1 MNRRPLVAGNW
12 KMHGTRKSVTALLEA
27 LKRGFKDIETVEL
40 AVFPPFIFIAHCE
53 ATLMR
58 TQISWGAQDVSE
70 HETGCYTGEIS
81 ASMLKNFHCYYVIVG
96 HSERRQFHG
105 ETSEKVA
112 AKVRAALKHGI
123 RPIICV
129 GETENERKAGQT
141 LKVVQEQLAVVLRM
155 NDNLNLLKE
164 MVIAYEPVW
173 AIGTG
178 KNATPDQA
186 QEVHAAIRAKLHAYE
201 ITLAETIRILYG
213 GSVKLDNAGALFAM
227 PDIDGALVG
236 RASLEAE
243 QFLQIGQQCNHRF
256 YQYMY

>member
-12 KMHGTRKSVTALLEA
+12 KMHHGTQESVTALLEA
-27 LKRGFKDIETVEL
+27 LKHGFSGLEIVEL
-40 AVFPPFIFIAHCE
+40 AIFPPFVFIAHCE

-58 TQISWGAQDVSE
+58 TKISWGAQDVSE
-70 HETGCYTGEIS
+70 HETGAYTGEVS
-81 ASMLKNFHCYYVIVG
+81 ASMLRNFHCCYVIVG
-96 HSERRQFHG
+96 HSERRQSHG

-112 AKVRAALKHGI
+112 AKVRAALKYGI
-123 RPIICV
+123 RPVVCV

-141 LKVVQEQLAVVLRM
+141 LKVIQEQLAVVLRM
-155 NDNLNLLKE
+155 NDNLALLRE

-186 QEVHAAIRAKLHAYE
+186 QEVHAAIRAELHAYE
-201 ITLAETIRILYG
+201 VTLAETIRILYG
-213 GSVKLDNAGALFAM
+213 GSVKLDNADALFAM

-236 RASLEAE
+236 RASLRAE
-243 QFLQIGQQCNHRF
+243 QFLQIGQRCNRQF
-256 YQYMY
+256 Y

>member
-12 KMHGTRKSVTALLEA
+12 KMYHGTQESVIALLEA
-27 LKRGFKDIETVEL
+27 LKRSFEGLKAVEL
-40 AVFPPFIFIAHCE
+40 AIFPPFVFIAHCE

-58 TQISWGAQDVSE
+58 TTISWGAQDISE
-70 HETGCYTGEIS
+70 HETGAYTGEIS
-81 ASMLKNFHCYYVIVG
+81 ALMLKNFHCCYVIIG
-96 HSERRQFHG
+96 HSERRQYHG

-141 LKVVQEQLAVVLRM
+141 AKVIQEQLAVVLRM
-155 NDNLNLLKE
+155 NDNLVSLKE

-178 KNATPDQA
+178 KNATPDQV
-186 QEVHAAIRAKLHAYE
+186 QEVHAAIRAELHAYE
-201 ITLAETIRILYG
+201 VTLAETIRILYG

-227 PDIDGALVG
+227 PDIDGVLVG
-236 RASLEAE
+236 RASLEVE
-243 QFLQIGQQCNHRF
+243 QFLQIGQQCNRQFH
-256 YQYMY
+256 

>member
-12 KMHGTRKSVTALLEA
+12 KMHGTRESVTALLKA
-27 LKRGFKDIETVEL
+27 LKHGCERLETAEL
-40 AVFPPFIFIAHCE
+40 AVFPPFVFIAHCE

-70 HETGCYTGEIS
+70 YETGAHTGEIS
-81 ASMLKNFHCYYVIVG
+81 VAMLRDFHCRYVIVG

-129 GETENERKAGQT
+129 GETENEREAGQT

-155 NDNLNLLKE
+155 NDNLASLKE
-164 MVIAYEPVW
+164 MVIGYEPVW

-178 KNATPDQA
+178 KNGTPDQA
-186 QEVHAAIRAKLHAYE
+186 QEVHAAIRAELHAHE
-201 ITLAETIRILYG
+201 VTLAETTRILYG
-213 GSVKLDNAGALFAM
+213 GSVKPDNAGALFAM

-236 RASLEAE
+236 GASLQAE
-243 QFLQIGQQCNHRF
+243 QFLQIGQQCNH
-256 YQYMY
+256 

>member
-12 KMHGTRKSVTALLEA
+12 KMHGARQSVTALLEA
-27 LKRGFKDIETVEL
+27 LKHGCEHLETAEL
-40 AVFPPFIFIAHCE
+40 TVLPPFIFIANCE

-70 HETGCYTGEIS
+70 YETGDYTGEIS
-81 ASMLKNFHCYYVIVG
+81 AAMLRDFHCCYVIVG

-129 GETENERKAGQT
+129 GETENEREAGQT
-141 LKVVQEQLAVVLRM
+141 LKVVREQLAVVLRM
-155 NDNLNLLKE
+155 SGNNLTSLKE

-173 AIGTG
+173 AVGTG
-178 KNATPDQA
+178 KSATPDQA
-186 QEVHAAIRAKLHAYE
+186 QEVHAAIRAELYAHE
-201 ITLAETIRILYG
+201 VTLAETTRILYG
-213 GSVKLDNAGALFAM
+213 GSVKSDNAGTLFAM
-227 PDIDGALVG
+227 PDIDGFLVG
-236 RASLEAE
+236 RGSLQAE
-243 QFLQIGQQCNHRF
+243 QLLQIGQQCNH
-256 YQYMY
+256 